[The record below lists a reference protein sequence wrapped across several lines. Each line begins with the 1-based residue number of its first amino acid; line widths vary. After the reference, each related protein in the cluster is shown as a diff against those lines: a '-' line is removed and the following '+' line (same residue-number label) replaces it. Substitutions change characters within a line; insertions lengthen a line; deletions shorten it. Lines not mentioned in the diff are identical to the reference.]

1 MSVNFTDIVNK
12 ANLRW
17 KELTDD
23 KPWIRVGG
31 GSSGQAA
38 GFKRVYETISA
49 SVMETGLDV
58 NVSIVGSLGLMSR
71 EPVIDVTIDAVRIF
85 FGNMYS
91 EDADR
96 VVRKMASRVDLL
108 PDPNAFAVSGATH
121 TTSSN
126 VPRIESLP
134 EWNVQVKIATRNFGH
149 IDPGD
154 ILQYIAS
161 GGYSALFIAVTER
174 TPEDIVNEVK
184 ASGLRGRGGA
194 AFPAGVK
201 WSFLAPSKA
210 PMKYVLCNC
219 EEGDPGAFN
228 DKGILESDPHTLL
241 EGLILNGYA
250 TRSHKGYV
258 FIRHGHDLPIE
269 AMRTAISQAYEYGL
283 LGKNLFGSTFSFDVE
298 VALTGD
304 SYVAGEETA
313 LMEAIEG
320 KRSTPRFKPPFPAAA
335 GLWEKPTNINNVKT
349 LSYVPWIISNGSDA
363 FKNIGTSK
371 SSGTAIL
378 CLSGHISRPG
388 LYEVPMGITIREA
401 LEKAGG
407 GTPSGR
413 PIKLLQTGGPLGGV
427 MGEESFDTPIDFD
440 AMSKA
445 GAILGSGGLIV
456 CDETVDTV
464 DLIRNLVAFNQFES
478 CGKCFPCR
486 LGNTHMLEML
496 DRMCKREAR
505 PDDLQHIEKIGRDM
519 KAGSLCGHG
528 QLGFNPISSAL
539 RHFEEEFTERLNG
552 YYSPSPKS
560 VAEAEM
566 ILPTRTRP

>member
-1 MSVNFTDIVNK
+1 MSFNFTDIVNK
-12 ANLRW
+12 SNLRW

-38 GFKRVYETISA
+38 GFKRVHETISA

-71 EPVIDVTIDAVRIF
+71 EPVIDVTTDAVRIF
-85 FGNMYS
+85 FGNMSS

-96 VVRKMASRVDLL
+96 VVRKMASRADLL

-134 EWNVQVKIATRNFGH
+134 EWNVQVKIATRNF
-149 IDPGD
+149 
-154 ILQYIAS
+154 
-161 GGYSALFIAVTER
+161 
-174 TPEDIVNEVK
+174 
-184 ASGLRGRGGA
+184 
-194 AFPAGVK
+194 
-201 WSFLAPSKA
+201 
-210 PMKYVLCNC
+210 
-219 EEGDPGAFN
+219 
-228 DKGILESDPHTLL
+228 
-241 EGLILNGYA
+241 ILNGYA

-258 FIRHGHDLPIE
+258 FIPHGHDLPIE

-519 KAGSLCGHG
+519 KAGSRLKKAFARNKKGDSKK
-528 QLGFNPISSAL
+528 QILS
-539 RHFEEEFTERLNG
+539 FEEATTRIAETLKQYPPDQTAIITSLRSSNEDH
-552 YYSPSPKS
+552 Y
-560 VAEAEM
+560 VAQKFVRS
-566 ILPTRTRP
+566 ILV